1 MARAMGTNAYG
12 KEPRRGERT
21 LSRGFT
27 HRRAR
32 RAFLRPYGAGASL
45 GRSHRA
51 YALGYF
57 LVPLTGLR
65 TEQPERAVLG
75 LPAAASATTGTG
87 VAGLPTLRRHAA
99 KAAAHGHAAQSGLLP
114 HGPHT
119 VHGRRIFRA
128 QLPAPRRPRETGIRR
143 LGPSLPHVGQQPS
156 DWRRLESRRQ
166 RIQSRV
172 PGIFRRPLEA
182 PGFLTAHASSTGHSW
197 HCGWL
202 SRQIVLPVGQTVR
215 LLSSVGMGPRPA
227 KLHEKPTGQMWRTQP
242 CVPGVSTFCW

>member
-65 TEQPERAVLG
+65 TADAQDWHDAKNS
-75 LPAAASATTGTG
+75 ASRRNRWLKMKNLQRRVATPPQAT
-87 VAGLPTLRRHAA
+87 R
-99 KAAAHGHAAQSGLLP
+99 SN
-114 HGPHT
+114 
-119 VHGRRIFRA
+119 
-128 QLPAPRRPRETGIRR
+128 RPRKA
-143 LGPSLPHVGQQPS
+143 LV
-156 DWRRLESRRQ
+156 
-166 RIQSRV
+166 
-172 PGIFRRPLEA
+172 
-182 PGFLTAHASSTGHSW
+182 
-197 HCGWL
+197 C
-202 SRQIVLPVGQTVR
+202 
-215 LLSSVGMGPRPA
+215 
-227 KLHEKPTGQMWRTQP
+227 PTG
-242 CVPGVSTFCW
+242 S

>member
-75 LPAAASATTGTG
+75 LPA
-87 VAGLPTLRRHAA
+87 
-99 KAAAHGHAAQSGLLP
+99 P
-114 HGPHT
+114 H
-119 VHGRRIFRA
+119 
-128 QLPAPRRPRETGIRR
+128 QRRPALALLDNQLFDGMPLEPQPTVTPRKAVYFRMELIQFMEDVLSLIHISEPTR
-143 LGPSLPHVGQQPS
+143 LGMISYAV
-156 DWRRLESRRQ
+156 
-166 RIQSRV
+166 
-172 PGIFRRPLEA
+172 
-182 PGFLTAHASSTGHSW
+182 
-197 HCGWL
+197 
-202 SRQIVLPVGQTVR
+202 
-215 LLSSVGMGPRPA
+215 
-227 KLHEKPTGQMWRTQP
+227 
-242 CVPGVSTFCW
+242 